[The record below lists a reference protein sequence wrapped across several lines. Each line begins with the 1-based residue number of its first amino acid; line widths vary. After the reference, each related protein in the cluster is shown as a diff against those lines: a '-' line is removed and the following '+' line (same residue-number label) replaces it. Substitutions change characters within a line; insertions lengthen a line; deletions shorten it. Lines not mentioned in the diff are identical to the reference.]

1 MNKTTTLI
9 YHEWADLFEEMP
21 PEDVKT
27 VLLALLRYD
36 ASGEK
41 QEVSFQNKLVSA
53 IYKMMLDKTEN
64 NRTVYFDK
72 CEQNRINGAKGGA
85 PKGNQNAAKQPKTTQ
100 NNPKQP
106 DRIGLDGIGKE
117 KIGIDRIGEGGG
129 GMDITPPT
137 SAQLTEIVDAW
148 NKQTCT
154 GNIVGIHEGS
164 ERWENTVKSMNGD
177 FEGLLRIIQSLDE
190 QEWFADRARRND
202 PVRFDWFIRPD
213 SYQKVAEG
221 NYRYLKAHE
230 ETAQERSLRLL
241 QED

>member
-27 VLLALLRYD
+27 VILALLRYD
-36 ASGEK
+36 ATGKE
-41 QEVSFQNKLVSA
+41 QETSFSNKLVKA
-53 IYKMMLDKTEN
+53 VYKMMFEKTQK
-64 NRTVYFDK
+64 NRSLFEEK
-72 CEQNRINGAKGGA
+72 CEKNAKNGALGGRPKKSENPEKPDRKG
-85 PKGNQNAAKQPKTTQ
+85 K
-100 NNPKQP
+100 
-106 DRIGLDGIGKE
+106 DRIGKE
-117 KIGIDRIGEGGG
+117 RIGIDRIGEGGE
-129 GMDITPPT
+129 GMGLDAIPPT
-137 SAQLTEIVDAW
+137 SDQLAEIVSAW
-148 NKQTCT
+148 NGQSCT
-154 GNIVGIHEGS
+154 GNIVSINEGS
-164 ERWENTVKSMNGD
+164 DRWENTVKSMNGD